1 MNFGPGNLL
10 HETESSKTKL
20 EIKPSYLTD
29 LNAKLTAKKENND
42 NSDIKYII
50 QNELNEVNNQLLLL
64 KENFNMKDEIFSKN
78 ITGHRDLP
86 KPEPPE
92 QKESKTKKTD
102 LNPHQLNFI
111 GHEMLTLLKTFNKVI
126 KSDFKHVIES
136 DIKTYDTMSD
146 WIFLLLGLRRKTSL
160 NNKQDSYDVNEQIL
174 KQNIVY
180 TKKAKKSFHY
190 VNTLENLKFA
200 LVNPEQSKKKLK
212 KLKKLP
218 TMSATEH
225 AALNVDSVKVATK
238 YLNALNAYKNQMRQF
253 MNIHEP
259 SSEKQLKQAVKTTPL
274 PEPDYSKD
282 WKLLAILID
291 RLIFITFSLIIP
303 ICLILMYVKVLIVET
318 VKLD

>member
-1 MNFGPGNLL
+1 
-10 HETESSKTKL
+10 
-20 EIKPSYLTD
+20 
-29 LNAKLTAKKENND
+29 
-42 NSDIKYII
+42 
-50 QNELNEVNNQLLLL
+50 
-64 KENFNMKDEIFSKN
+64 
-78 ITGHRDLP
+78 
-86 KPEPPE
+86 
-92 QKESKTKKTD
+92 
-102 LNPHQLNFI
+102 
-111 GHEMLTLLKTFNKVI
+111 MLTLLKTFNKVI

-146 WIFLLLGLRRKTSL
+146 WIFFLLGLRRKTSL

-180 TKKAKKSFHY
+180 TKKAKKNFHY

-212 KLKKLP
+212 KLKRLP